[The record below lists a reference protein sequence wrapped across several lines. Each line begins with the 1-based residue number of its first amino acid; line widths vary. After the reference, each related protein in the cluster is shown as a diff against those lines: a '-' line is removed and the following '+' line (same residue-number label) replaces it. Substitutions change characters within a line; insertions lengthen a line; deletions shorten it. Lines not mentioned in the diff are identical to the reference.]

1 MDTRI
6 AVIYYSATGNV
17 QMLAKALAEGAS
29 ECGCDVRLRRVQET
43 APKEAIEQNAR
54 WVEHLK
60 REESSEGTPL
70 VTLDDLAWADGLA
83 LGTPTRFGGPSA
95 QLKAFLDQSGGLWAK
110 GLLVNKV
117 VTAFTAAST
126 AHGGLESTILALL
139 NVAYHWG
146 SIVLPLGYTSDVILK
161 QTGNPYGSTWISR
174 KGSSPDEVALAAARA
189 QGRRLANITIAL
201 KAGMS
206 VAR

>member
-1 MDTRI
+1 MDTQI

-17 QMLAKALAEGAS
+17 HLLAKALAEGAA
-29 ECGCDVRLRRVQET
+29 ERGCEVRLRRVQEN

-54 WVEHLK
+54 WAEHLA
-60 REESSEGTPL
+60 REESSEGSEL
-70 VTLDDLAWADGLA
+70 ATLDDLAWADGVA

-95 QLKAFLDQSGGLWAK
+95 QLKAYLDQSGVLWAK

-126 AHGGLESTILALL
+126 AHGGLESTILAIL

-146 SIVLPLGYTSDVILK
+146 AIVLPLGYTEEIILK
-161 QTGNPYGSTWISR
+161 QTFS
-174 KGSSPDEVALAAARA
+174 
-189 QGRRLANITIAL
+189 
-201 KAGMS
+201 
-206 VAR
+206 

>member
-17 QMLAKALAEGAS
+17 HLLAKALAEGAA
-29 ECGCDVRLRRVQET
+29 ERGCDVRLRRVQEN
-43 APKEAIEQNAR
+43 APKEVIEQNAR
-54 WVEHLK
+54 WAEHLA
-60 REESSEGTPL
+60 REESSKGTEL
-70 VTLDDLAWADGLA
+70 ATLDDLAWADGVA

-95 QLKAFLDQSGGLWAK
+95 QLKAYLDQSGGLWAK

-126 AHGGLESTILALL
+126 AHGGLESTILAIL

-146 SIVLPLGYTSDVILK
+146 AIVLPLGYTEEIILK
-161 QTGNPYGSTWISR
+161 QTGNPYGSTWVSL
-174 KGSSPDEVALAAARA
+174 KGSSPDEGALAAARA
-189 QGRRLANITIAL
+189 QGRRLADVTIAL

-206 VAR
+206 AER